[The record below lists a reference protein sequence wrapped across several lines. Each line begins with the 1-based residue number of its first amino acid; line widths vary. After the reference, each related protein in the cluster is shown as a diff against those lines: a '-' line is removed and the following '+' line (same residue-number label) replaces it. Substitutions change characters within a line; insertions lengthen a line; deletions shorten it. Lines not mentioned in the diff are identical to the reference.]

1 MLSQL
6 FVTSWTVACQAPL
19 SMGFPRQEY
28 WSGLPFPS
36 PGDLPDSGI
45 KPMSPALAG
54 RFFTTEPPT
63 KPLLS
68 HFVHF
73 KRLRESHLNLNNNS
87 IYSEI
92 FNFDFILGTKL
103 DLN

>member
-6 FVTSWTVACQAPL
+6 FVTSRTVACQAPL
-19 SMGFPRQEY
+19 STGFPRQEY
-28 WSGLPFPS
+28 WKGLPFPS

-45 KPMSPALAG
+45 ELMLPALAG
-54 RFFTTEPPT
+54 RFFTMEPST

-73 KRLRESHLNLNNNS
+73 KRLSESHLNLNNNS

-92 FNFDFILGTKL
+92 LNFDFILDTKL